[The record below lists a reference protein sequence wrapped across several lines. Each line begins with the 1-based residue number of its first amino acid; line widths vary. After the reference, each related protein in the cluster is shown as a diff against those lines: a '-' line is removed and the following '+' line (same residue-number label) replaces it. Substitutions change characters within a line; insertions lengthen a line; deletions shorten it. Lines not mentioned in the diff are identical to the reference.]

1 MADYK
6 HGEMET
12 GYQRQLFVGFLKFI
26 LRTCILIAIILAF
39 MAAFLT

>member
-6 HGEMET
+6 HGEMEIR
-12 GYQRQLFVGFLKFI
+12 YQRQLFAGFLKFT
-26 LRTCILIAIILAF
+26 LRTCILIAIVLAF